1 MVAQFLGL
9 KVRLLANLFR
19 RSPWQVVG
27 IVLGLLYGLGIALWL
42 VIGLVALRFAS
53 VELARDAVVTAGSVI
68 VLGFLLVPLVFGVDD
83 VLDPR
88 RFSLFG
94 IPTSRLATALAVSAL
109 IGVPSLVICTISI
122 AQVVTWS
129 RGALPIAFA
138 ALAALLIVASCLLG
152 ARVTT
157 SIAAFLL
164 ASRRARET
172 TGLVAFL
179 ALVAMSPVVVLFT
192 GLDWRENGLTILRSV
207 ADIMAWT
214 PLGAAWAAPAAV
226 AAGDIGGALLAI
238 LIAGAFVAVLWFAWR
253 MLVAW
258 MLTTPPRVSAA
269 HNYAG
274 LGWFARLPATPVGA
288 IAARSITYWLRD
300 ARYRVALV
308 IVPIVPAIMIL
319 ILLMGGV
326 PQQILILLPV
336 PIMCFFLAWSTVH
349 NDVAYDNSA
358 VWLHVASGTAGWADR
373 TGRLLPALVVGV
385 LVIAIGA
392 PVCAALADD
401 WSILPSLIGVSGCVL
416 LSGLGLSSIM
426 SARFPYPTVRPGDSP
441 FAQPQSSATAATWM
455 QSLTVFAILALAA
468 PAALLAL
475 LGFDQG
481 GLWHAAS
488 LCAGLFIGG
497 TMLVLGIAFGGRMFE
512 ARGPELL
519 AFTLRN

>member
-1 MVAQFLGL
+1 M
-9 KVRLLANLFR
+9 ANLFR

-258 MLTTPPRVSAA
+258 MLTTPPRVSA
-269 HNYAG
+269 
-274 LGWFARLPATPVGA
+274 
-288 IAARSITYWLRD
+288 
-300 ARYRVALV
+300 
-308 IVPIVPAIMIL
+308 
-319 ILLMGGV
+319 
-326 PQQILILLPV
+326 
-336 PIMCFFLAWSTVH
+336 
-349 NDVAYDNSA
+349 
-358 VWLHVASGTAGWADR
+358 
-373 TGRLLPALVVGV
+373 
-385 LVIAIGA
+385 
-392 PVCAALADD
+392 
-401 WSILPSLIGVSGCVL
+401 
-416 LSGLGLSSIM
+416 
-426 SARFPYPTVRPGDSP
+426 
-441 FAQPQSSATAATWM
+441 
-455 QSLTVFAILALAA
+455 
-468 PAALLAL
+468 
-475 LGFDQG
+475 
-481 GLWHAAS
+481 
-488 LCAGLFIGG
+488 
-497 TMLVLGIAFGGRMFE
+497 
-512 ARGPELL
+512 
-519 AFTLRN
+519 

>member
-1 MVAQFLGL
+1 M
-9 KVRLLANLFR
+9 
-19 RSPWQVVG
+19 
-27 IVLGLLYGLGIALWL
+27 
-42 VIGLVALRFAS
+42 
-53 VELARDAVVTAGSVI
+53 
-68 VLGFLLVPLVFGVDD
+68 
-83 VLDPR
+83 
-88 RFSLFG
+88 
-94 IPTSRLATALAVSAL
+94 
-109 IGVPSLVICTISI
+109 
-122 AQVVTWS
+122 
-129 RGALPIAFA
+129 
-138 ALAALLIVASCLLG
+138 
-152 ARVTT
+152 
-157 SIAAFLL
+157 
-164 ASRRARET
+164 
-172 TGLVAFL
+172 
-179 ALVAMSPVVVLFT
+179 
-192 GLDWRENGLTILRSV
+192 
-207 ADIMAWT
+207 
-214 PLGAAWAAPAAV
+214 
-226 AAGDIGGALLAI
+226 LAI

-481 GLWHAAS
+481 GLWHVAS